1 MKRDPLAWA
10 ALAAALAVTASAEY
24 ALARAAGFGE
34 WTAAALPAAL
44 DIYAVRAL
52 RARRDVAAAVAAMIA
67 TNAAAH
73 LVAAGLLPVDWPL
86 VVAVSAI
93 APLVLWRVHRLAERV
108 DATPEQPLVPLVNT
122 VRPPAVPLVDE
133 GADTP
138 GKETGAPDVTVTTE
152 QPVAEHRAVTAPQ
165 ASPLVICG
173 EGQVYALAMPAAE
186 TGHKV
191 NTDASDEV
199 TVEPVARLGT
209 AQAREV
215 IEACWVNGVS
225 IRETA
230 RRATRSPAYVAKVFA
245 KLDEGGGPTA
255 PVPGQLALVAQTATA

>member
-93 APLVLWRVHRLAERV
+93 APLVLWRVHRLADHVE
-108 DATPEQPLVPLVNT
+108 ATPEQPLVPLVNT
-122 VRPPAVPLVDE
+122 ARPAAVPLVDD
-133 GADTP
+133 GTDTP
-138 GKETGAPDVTVTTE
+138 GKEIGAPNVPVTA
-152 QPVAEHRAVTAPQ
+152 QQRVAGHRAVTAPH

-173 EGQVYALAMPAAE
+173 EGQVYALAVPTADTDDE
-186 TGHKV
+186 V
-191 NTDASDEV
+191 NTGASDEV
-199 TVEPVARLGT
+199 TAEPVARLAT

-230 RRATRSPAYVAKVFA
+230 RRATRSPAYVTKVFA

-255 PVPGQLALVAQTATA
+255 PVPGQLALVSQAASA

>member
-34 WTAAALPAAL
+34 WTAATLPAAL

-67 TNAAAH
+67 TNAAAD

-93 APLVLWRVHRLAERV
+93 APLVLWRVHRLADHAE
-108 DATPEQPLVPLVNT
+108 AAPEQPLVPLVNT
-122 VRPPAVPLVDE
+122 APTAAVPLVDE
-133 GADTP
+133 GTGAP
-138 GKETGAPDVTVTTE
+138 GKETGTPDVMVTAE

-173 EGQVYALAMPAAE
+173 EGQVYALAVPAAD
-186 TGHKV
+186 
-191 NTDASDEV
+191 TDDEV
-199 TVEPVARLGT
+199 NNGAPDEVAVEPVARLAPKGPRT
-209 AQAREV
+209 GSLQY
-215 IEACWVNGVS
+215 EAW
-225 IRETA
+225 
-230 RRATRSPAYVAKVFA
+230 RSVR
-245 KLDEGGGPTA
+245 LRT
-255 PVPGQLALVAQTATA
+255 